1 MKASS
6 PSGRF
11 MTAVASCHS
20 NEKRFSKDSDIRAI
34 AQTRATNR
42 CIADLIGWS
51 APSAEEMMSDVPES
65 EEEPA
70 PAHSSSQ
77 RDWFE
82 RVACDPANKPVRTE
96 EQIAKR
102 LISPKQRA
110 LLISLINERI
120 HEPEERENQ
129 LQMVDSLTK
138 SEAHQLISNLLEN
151 KY

>member
-1 MKASS
+1 
-6 PSGRF
+6 
-11 MTAVASCHS
+11 
-20 NEKRFSKDSDIRAI
+20 
-34 AQTRATNR
+34 
-42 CIADLIGWS
+42 
-51 APSAEEMMSDVPES
+51 
-65 EEEPA
+65 
-70 PAHSSSQ
+70 
-77 RDWFE
+77 
-82 RVACDPANKPVRTE
+82 VACDPANKPVRTE